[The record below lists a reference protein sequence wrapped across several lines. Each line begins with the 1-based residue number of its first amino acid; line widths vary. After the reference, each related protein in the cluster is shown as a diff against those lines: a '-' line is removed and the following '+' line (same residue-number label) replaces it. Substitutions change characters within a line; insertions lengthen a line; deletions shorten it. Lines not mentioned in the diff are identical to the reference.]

1 MKPFPYGF
9 VKKTCLAGFSNYNTS
24 MGYWRAYGKVWL
36 IGLVFGLAITL
47 PYLYAWGSAGEGYE
61 FGGFLVNPLDGN
73 SYLAKMYQ
81 GWRGDLQF
89 SLPYTAEPG
98 DGAYLYLYYLFLGHL
113 SRALSAPLVV
123 IYHLARL
130 AGAVFMLCA
139 LYRFCMAVVRE
150 ARLGWLAFALA
161 AFGAGLGWLGLP
173 LGIVSADFW
182 VAEAYP
188 FLSAYTNAHF
198 PLVLGIL
205 LWILTPPRQ
214 QIGVE
219 DNAPFRQVFIHSW
232 VNALL
237 GLALAVVSPFAVA
250 VALVVCLG
258 VIAARRLFR
267 RSGWVSQ
274 VYASRLIWV
283 AAGSLPV
290 LVYDLWAFGSS
301 PQLGAWNAQNI
312 TPALPAW
319 DVLLSFSPVLLLA
332 FLAGWRFWRERKTL
346 DEQALDA
353 WLVPLAWAL
362 TAMILVYLPFNL
374 QRRFI
379 VGLYV
384 PLSVLAV
391 WGLDWLAG
399 GRPRR
404 TWLLAFL
411 MFLLVLPTNLFVL
424 LSARYGLQTHDP
436 LIVIRQDEV
445 RALQWLEGNASPD
458 ALVLAAPRTGLF
470 IPAHTG
476 RRVIYGHPYETVQ
489 AESEKQAV
497 LDFFSASWSQAQ
509 RSEFLEQRRVDYVF
523 YGPEEQALGGLPPMQ
538 GLSPVFQSGDVTLF
552 GVLPGSS
559 SSPARLAAD
568 LSR

>member
-1 MKPFPYGF
+1 
-9 VKKTCLAGFSNYNTS
+9 
-24 MGYWRAYGKVWL
+24 
-36 IGLVFGLAITL
+36 
-47 PYLYAWGSAGEGYE
+47 
-61 FGGFLVNPLDGN
+61 
-73 SYLAKMYQ
+73 MYQ
-81 GWRGDLQF
+81 GWRGDWQF

-113 SRALSAPLVV
+113 SRLLSAPLVV

-130 AGAVFMLCA
+130 AGAVFMLYA
-139 LYRFCMAVVRE
+139 LYRFCMALMRE

-198 PLVLGIL
+198 PLTLGIL
-205 LWILTPPRQ
+205 LWIFTPPRLQ
-214 QIGVE
+214 TGKEENV
-219 DNAPFRQVFIHSW
+219 PFRQVFIHSW
-232 VNALL
+232 VYALL

-250 VALVVCLG
+250 VALVVCLA

-274 VYASRLIWV
+274 VFSSRLIWV

-290 LVYDLWAFGSS
+290 LAYDLCAFGSI
-301 PQLGAWNAQNI
+301 PQLSAWNAQNI
-312 TPALPAW
+312 TPVLPAW
-319 DVLLSFSPVLLLA
+319 DALLSFSPVLLLA
-332 FLAGWRFWRERKTL
+332 FLAVWRFWRERKTL
-346 DEQALDA
+346 DGGAVDA

-362 TAMILVYLPFNL
+362 TAIILVYLPFNL

-404 TWLLAFL
+404 MGLLAFL
-411 MFLLVLPTNLFVL
+411 LFLLVLPTNLFLL

-436 LIVIRQDEV
+436 LIVLHQDEV
-445 RALQWLEGNASPD
+445 KALQWLESNAPPD

-489 AESEKQAV
+489 AETEKQAV
-497 LDFFSASWSQAQ
+497 QDFFSGRWSQAQ
-509 RSEFLEQRRVDYVF
+509 RSEFLEQRGVDYVF
-523 YGPEEQALGGLPPMQ
+523 YGPQERVSGNLLQMEELT
-538 GLSPVFQSGDVTLF
+538 PVFQSGEVTLF
-552 GVLPGSS
+552 GVILGSS
-559 SSPARLAAD
+559 SSPIRLSAD
-568 LSR
+568 LLK